1 MLSPC
6 VLIIIGD
13 KNSSCRAQL
22 SLNLPLLEFYD
33 GVVPYERGKVSDL
46 VETIDVENVDHH
58 SENI

>member
-1 MLSPC
+1 M
-6 VLIIIGD
+6 IIIGD

-22 SLNLPLLEFYD
+22 SLKLPLLEFYD

-46 VETIDVENVDHH
+46 VETIDVEDVDHH